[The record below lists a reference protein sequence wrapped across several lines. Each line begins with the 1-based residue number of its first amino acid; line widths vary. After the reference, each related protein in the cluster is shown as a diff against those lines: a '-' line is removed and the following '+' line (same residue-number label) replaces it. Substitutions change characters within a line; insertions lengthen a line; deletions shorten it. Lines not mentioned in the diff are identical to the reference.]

1 MGFSYYF
8 VLEKHIAH
16 TMRLLF
22 VFSLFFA
29 AISAQGFGG
38 LGGGSFCKPA
48 PNKLVTMQWPKNTQD
63 KEAILKKAVDATK
76 KQNEELYAKYT
87 DAELLNL
94 DQLAD
99 KFDDKVVKK
108 FEKIAQ
114 IRAFK

>member
-1 MGFSYYF
+1 
-8 VLEKHIAH
+8 
-16 TMRLLF
+16 MRLLF

-38 LGGGSFCKPA
+38 AFCKPA
-48 PNKLVTMQWPKNTQD
+48 ANKIVTMEWPKVNQD
-63 KEAILKKAVDATK
+63 KEAILKKAVEATK

-114 IRAFK
+114 IRAFKKN